1 MISEF
6 VDLHVPTQGRT
17 EQMRFLITDL
27 GTEDLILGYPWLAVF
42 EPKFQWRDTSIDVEY
57 LPIIIQ
63 SFNWEKICQQIQN
76 PINPISESQISRIE
90 TTPLSDNEK
99 DQIIQDLLDE
109 CGIKT
114 SIASQLAQEV
124 QQYTKKVEI
133 PKEYKWHWRV
143 FSKEEAH
150 QFPPSR
156 PWDHAIKLK
165 EGTPKAINCKVY
177 PTTLTEDEA
186 LQKFIKEQLEKGY
199 ISKSKSPYASPFFFI
214 KKKDGK
220 LCPVQDY

>member
-1 MISEF
+1 M
-6 VDLHVPTQGRT
+6 DLHVQTQGRT

-57 LPIIIQ
+57 LPIIVQ
-63 SFNWEKICQQIQN
+63 SLNWEKICQQIQN
-76 PINPISESQISRIE
+76 PINPISESQILRIK
-90 TTPLSDNEK
+90 TTPLSDDEK
-99 DQIIQDLLDE
+99 DQIMQDLLDE

-124 QQYTKKVEI
+124 QQYMKKVEI
-133 PKEYKWHWRV
+133 PEEYKQHWRV
-143 FSKEEAH
+143 FSEEEAH

-156 PWDHAIKLK
+156 PWDHAIELK
-165 EGTPKAINCKVY
+165 EGAPKAINCKVY
-177 PTTLTEDEA
+177 PTTLTEDKA

-199 ISKSKSPYASPFFFI
+199 ILKSKSPYASPFFFI